1 MNPLRRHLLLLLVLA
16 SALAGCFQHRVQ
28 VAPVYVEPIHM
39 TVDVNVKVEGEVDAV
54 VEDPDDAE
62 PRYDDLWPDE

>member
-1 MNPLRRHLLLLLVLA
+1 VNPLRHLLLLIVLA

-28 VAPVYVEPIHM
+28 VAPVHVEPIHM

-54 VEDPDDAE
+54 VEDPAE
-62 PRYDDLWPDE
+62 AGPTIEDLWSE

>member
-1 MNPLRRHLLLLLVLA
+1 MNPLRPHLLLLIVLA

-28 VAPVYVEPIHM
+28 VAPVHVEPIHM

-54 VEDPDDAE
+54 VEDPGDAAPAGE
-62 PRYDDLWPDE
+62 DPWPE